1 MTLQEHPVWT
11 PDLTMKKLLRQG
23 AHASLGPPILDVT
36 AVGPRCQII
45 RVSSP
50 WLVCCRIPVPAGE
63 EVMAIRRAFLRNVIV
78 SFRASRMAQQV
89 KNHLQCR
96 RHRKCK
102 FDPWFGKIPW
112 KREWQPTPVFL
123 PEKDPMDR
131 GAWGAIGHGVT
142 KSWTRL
148 GDTCR
153 GDTCSHALS
162 LSRSLETPGEA
173 LDLELGGFMFERLGS
188 IH

>member
-1 MTLQEHPVWT
+1 MPDHPSLISVACLLPHSSACWGGS
-11 PDLTMKKLLRQG
+11 DGNKKG
-23 AHASLGPPILDVT
+23 HFA
-36 AVGPRCQII
+36 
-45 RVSSP
+45 
-50 WLVCCRIPVPAGE
+50 
-63 EVMAIRRAFLRNVIV
+63 NVIV

-102 FDPWFGKIPW
+102 FDPWFGEIPW

-123 PEKDPMDR
+123 PEKNPMDR
-131 GAWGAIGHGVT
+131 GAWGTTGHRVT
-142 KSWTRL
+142 KSWTGL

-188 IH
+188 MH